1 MQNMINKKSSV
12 IQKSKSLFYN
22 SFLDEFACLDS
33 KIAQEFKEVALLQ
46 IRPKDGIK
54 IVKLLNIYFYIY
66 DVNLKYLSF
75 KNSSNK
81 ELLTNFLQFC
91 CSDYLGYT
99 LKYKQLIRNYLTRM
113 LKQLNLKR
121 AVKLEIDTATLNFD
135 YKLDTQNLHN
145 KLKVIHGY
153 VFDKNEIGTLL
164 LFKYGFNLGLN
175 KAVSIYEQI
184 EKNSKH
190 IKINTQTILVLN
202 KLIDYCILIKKDLF
216 EISSED
222 LGQFAKIFFNDL
234 NDRKINISQYKQS
247 WNDFIELF
255 SDCFTPVSKEL
266 FKIKTQR
273 INGNTSNIKIKNHK
287 KIKDKLITEVPLEI
301 SDEKSIHVLKY
312 KVNQDIAIIKKWS
325 ESILNDYISQQT
337 IGNYPT
343 DDFFLE
349 DIVKLQTKYKMWR
362 EGSPKKWLDK
372 NINKKAIFNKTHAFA
387 SCCLLIIYNPAI
399 TDQFLKELTQ
409 SSVVKTDQGIYLV
422 GKKHRKGKEFS
433 EQKILLTKEA
443 EKIVDL
449 LLTNSIKMGKIVNSD
464 KLFLHV
470 NENSFLH
477 IVDSSLRIEKDS
489 PTYKNLVEFLIKN
502 YSSKPNHVQEFIS
515 KITFT
520 KLRASCAIQ
529 SFFEHQSTKKMAEI
543 LGHENYNPSLLTHYL
558 PEPIIHF
565 YQSRWIRTFQK
576 GIIYEAMKDSQF
588 LLKAIGFKDME
599 TLNKFLSNHVL
610 KNLPSSNPIEKTE
623 NVDECYVSINEENL
637 TALFSIKE
645 AVKEATNKSTIN
657 EKALFWSDFAE
668 KLESEIINNKTYY
681 SFNKVLK
688 VALSKAEPN
697 NFKEVIYA

>member
-1 MQNMINKKSSV
+1 MINKKSSV

>member
-1 MQNMINKKSSV
+1 MIKKENIV

-22 SFLDEFACLDS
+22 SFLDELSCLDN
-33 KIAQEFKEVALLQ
+33 KIAEEFREVALLQ

-54 IVKLLNIYFYIY
+54 IVKLLNIYFYLY
-66 DVNLKYLSF
+66 DVNLKYLPF

-91 CSDYLGYT
+91 YSDYFGYE

-113 LKQLNLKR
+113 IEQLNLKR
-121 AVKLEIDTATLNFD
+121 TVKLEIDTATLNFN
-135 YKLDTQNLHN
+135 YKLEKHSIQN
-145 KLKVIHGY
+145 KLKIIQGY
-153 VFDKNEIGTLL
+153 IFDKNEVGTLL

-175 KAVSIYEQI
+175 KAIYLYEQI
-184 EKNSKH
+184 DKNSKH
-190 IKINTQTILVLN
+190 IKINLQTILVLN
-202 KLIDYCILIKKDLF
+202 KIIDYCISINKDLF
-216 EISSED
+216 EITSED

-234 NDRKINISQYKQS
+234 NDRKINIGQYKQA
-247 WNDFIELF
+247 WNDFVELF
-255 SDCFTPVSKEL
+255 SDCITPISKEL
-266 FKIKTQR
+266 FKVKTQR
-273 INGNTSNIKIKNHK
+273 VTGNNSNIKIKNHK

-301 SDEKSIHVLKY
+301 SDEKSIHVLKD
-312 KVNQDIAIIKKWS
+312 KVNQDIAIVKKWA
-325 ESILNDYISQQT
+325 ESVLSDYIVQQS

-349 DIVKLQTKYKMWR
+349 DIEKLKNKYKMWR
-362 EGSPKKWLDK
+362 EGSIKNWLNK
-372 NINKKAIFNKTHAFA
+372 NINKKSIFNKTHAFA
-387 SCCLLIIYNPAI
+387 SCCLLIIENPAI

-409 SSVVKTDQGIYLV
+409 SCVIKTDQGTYLV
-422 GKKHRKGKEFS
+422 GKKHRKGNEYS

-443 EKIVDL
+443 EKIVNVL
-449 LLTNSIKMGKIVNSD
+449 LSNSIKMGKLVGSD

-470 NENSFLH
+470 NENSFLN
-477 IVDSSLRIEKDS
+477 IVDSNVKIEKES
-489 PTYKNLVEFLIKN
+489 PTYKNLMEFLTKN
-502 YSSKPNHVQEFIS
+502 YSLEHNEIQEFIS

-529 SFFEHQSTKKMAEI
+529 SFFEHKSTKKMAEI

-576 GIIYEAMKDSQF
+576 GIVYEAMKDSEF

-599 TLNKFLSNHVL
+599 TLDEFLSNHML
-610 KNLPSSNPIEKTE
+610 KNLPTNEIKKTK
-623 NVDECYVSINEENL
+623 VTADECYISINEENL

-645 AVKEATNKSTIN
+645 AVNTASNKETIN
-657 EKALFWSDFAE
+657 EKALFWKNFAE
-668 KLESEIINNKTYY
+668 KLESEITNNKTYY

-688 VALSKAEPN
+688 VALTKIEPN